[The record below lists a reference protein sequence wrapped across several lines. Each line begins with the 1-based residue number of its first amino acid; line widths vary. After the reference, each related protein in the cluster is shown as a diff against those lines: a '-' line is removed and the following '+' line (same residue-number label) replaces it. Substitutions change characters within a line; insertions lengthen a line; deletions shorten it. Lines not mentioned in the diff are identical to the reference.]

1 MTTSNARLI
10 ANGIA
15 SGGGGGSYSGGAF
28 HGFFRDDEGKLV
40 YTKKSLADPA
50 TSVSLTDG
58 SVLDDGVDFTAG
70 GRNDADRKKGENYDQ
85 WLLDSVDLNFYLN
98 DDGFLVASIN
108 EPYTYTGPN

>member
-15 SGGGGGSYSGGAF
+15 SGGGSGAYSGGAF
-28 HGFFRDDEGKLV
+28 HGFYRDSEGKLI
-40 YTKKSLADPA
+40 YTKASLADPI
-50 TSVSLTDG
+50 TSISLTDG

-70 GRNDADRKKGENYDQ
+70 GRNNADRKPGENYDQ

-108 EPYTYTGPN
+108 EPYTYNGPN